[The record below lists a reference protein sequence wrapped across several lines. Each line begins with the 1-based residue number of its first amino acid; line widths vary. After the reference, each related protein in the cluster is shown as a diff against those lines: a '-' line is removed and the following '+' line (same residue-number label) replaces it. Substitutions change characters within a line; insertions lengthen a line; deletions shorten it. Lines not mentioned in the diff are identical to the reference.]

1 MSEKL
6 TRKERDYL
14 RHKSEIIET
23 AEELFA
29 EEGYY
34 NVTMEMIAEKS
45 EYSKGSLY
53 NYFESKEVLFF
64 NILNNKTEILE
75 IGLRKRV
82 SEVLTIVDK
91 LNTFVEFYL
100 DFFTENISFFRIAE
114 TEKYNLSNFTQKKMM
129 LTLRKKYFN
138 HLEEISSIVKLNKNV
153 EEEESKLI
161 ALAISGILNGL
172 ITRNFLYDDKIEIEQ
187 IKIFAKNKILKLIE

>member
-1 MSEKL
+1 MKKKP

-34 NVTMEMIAEKS
+34 NVTMDMIAENS

-64 NILNNKTEILE
+64 EILNNKTEILE
-75 IGLRKRV
+75 IGLNKRV
-82 SEVLTIVDK
+82 SESLTIVDK
-91 LNTFVEFYL
+91 LNAFIEFYL
-100 DFFTENISFFRIAE
+100 DFFTENIGFFRIAE
-114 TEKYNLSNFTQKKMM
+114 TEKYNLANFTQKKMM

-138 HLEEISSIVKLNKNV
+138 HLEKIRSIVKLDQKIK
-153 EEEESKLI
+153 EEESILI
-161 ALAISGILNGL
+161 ASAISGMLNGL
-172 ITRNFLYDDKIEIEQ
+172 ITRNFLFEKKIEIER
-187 IKIFAKNKILKLIE
+187 IKTFAKNKILTLIK

>member
-75 IGLRKRV
+75 IELHKRV

-91 LNTFVEFYL
+91 LNAFVEFYL

-114 TEKYNLSNFTQKKMM
+114 TEKYNLANFTQKKMM
-129 LTLRKKYFN
+129 ITLRKKYFN
-138 HLEEISSIVKLNKNV
+138 HLEEIRSIVTLDQKIK
-153 EEEESKLI
+153 EEESNLI

-172 ITRNFLYDDKIEIEQ
+172 LTRNLLYDDKIEIEQ
-187 IKIFAKNKILKLIE
+187 IKIFAKSKIVKLIE

>member
-1 MSEKL
+1 MKKKP

-34 NVTMEMIAEKS
+34 NVTMDMIAEKS

-64 NILNNKTEILE
+64 EILNNKTEILE
-75 IGLRKRV
+75 IGLNKRV
-82 SEVLTIVDK
+82 SESLTIVDK
-91 LNTFVEFYL
+91 LNAFIEFYL
-100 DFFTENISFFRIAE
+100 DFFTENIGFFRIAE
-114 TEKYNLSNFTQKKMM
+114 TEKYNLANFTQKKMM

-138 HLEEISSIVKLNKNV
+138 HLEKIRSIVKLDQKIK
-153 EEEESKLI
+153 EEESILI
-161 ALAISGILNGL
+161 ASAISGMLNGL
-172 ITRNFLYDDKIEIEQ
+172 ITRNFLFEKKIEIER
-187 IKIFAKNKILKLIE
+187 IKTFAKSKILTLIK

>member
-29 EEGYY
+29 EKGYY
-34 NVTMEMIAEKS
+34 NVTMEMIAKKA
-45 EYSKGSLY
+45 EYSKGALY

-75 IGLRKRV
+75 IELHKRV

-91 LNTFVEFYL
+91 LNAFVEFYL
-100 DFFTENISFFRIAE
+100 DFFSENISFFRIAE
-114 TEKYNLSNFTQKKMM
+114 TEKYNLTNFTQKKMIII
-129 LTLRKKYFN
+129 LRKKYFN
-138 HLEEISSIVKLNKNV
+138 HLEEIRSIVTLNQKIK
-153 EEEESKLI
+153 EEESNLI

-172 ITRNFLYDDKIEIEQ
+172 LTRNLLYDDKIEIEQ
-187 IKIFAKNKILKLIE
+187 IKLFAKNKTLKLIE

>member
-1 MSEKL
+1 MKKKP

-53 NYFESKEVLFF
+53 NYFKSKEVLFF
-64 NILNNKTEILE
+64 EILNDKTDILE
-75 IGLRKRV
+75 IGLNKRV
-82 SEVLTIVDK
+82 SESLTIVDK
-91 LNTFVEFYL
+91 LNAFIEFYL
-100 DFFTENISFFRIAE
+100 DFFTENIGFFRIAE
-114 TEKYNLSNFTQKKMM
+114 TEKYNLANFTQKKMM

-138 HLEEISSIVKLNKNV
+138 HLEKIRSIVKLDQKIK
-153 EEEESKLI
+153 EEESILI
-161 ALAISGILNGL
+161 ASAISGMLNGL
-172 ITRNFLYDDKIEIEQ
+172 ITRNFLFEKKIEIER
-187 IKIFAKNKILKLIE
+187 IKTFAKNKILTLIK

>member
-14 RHKSEIIET
+14 RHKSEIMET

-29 EEGYY
+29 AEGYY

-75 IGLRKRV
+75 IELRKRV

-91 LNTFVEFYL
+91 LNAFVEFYL

-114 TEKYNLSNFTQKKMM
+114 TEKYNLANFTQKKMM
-129 LTLRKKYFN
+129 ITLRKKYFN
-138 HLEEISSIVKLNKNV
+138 HLEEICSIVKLNKNV

-172 ITRNFLYDDKIEIEQ
+172 MTRNFLYDDKIEIEQ
-187 IKIFAKNKILKLIE
+187 IKIFAKSKVLRLIE

>member
-1 MSEKL
+1 MKKKP

-34 NVTMEMIAEKS
+34 NVTMDMIAENS

-64 NILNNKTEILE
+64 EILNNKTEILE
-75 IGLRKRV
+75 IGLNKRV
-82 SEVLTIVDK
+82 SESLTIVDK
-91 LNTFVEFYL
+91 LNAFIEFYL
-100 DFFTENISFFRIAE
+100 DFFTENIGFFRIAE
-114 TEKYNLSNFTQKKMM
+114 TEKYNLANFTQKKMM

-138 HLEEISSIVKLNKNV
+138 HLEKIRSIVKLDQKIK
-153 EEEESKLI
+153 EEESILI
-161 ALAISGILNGL
+161 ASAISGMLNGL
-172 ITRNFLYDDKIEIEQ
+172 ITRNFLFEKKIEIER
-187 IKIFAKNKILKLIE
+187 IKTFAKSKILTLIK